1 MNNKVNYTLVGLL
14 VITGLVLIS
23 VFSYWMLKPSSQ
35 DQTKKYNIF
44 FEESV
49 LGLNLN
55 APVKYRGVSV
65 GKVSNIRINP
75 SNTQEVEV
83 QVTILKTTPIK
94 TDTVAKLTPQG
105 ITGLSY
111 INLIMGSNSSQELKI
126 REGEEYP
133 VIKTTPSLLKNLEVS
148 IGDVSANLSKT
159 LSETQKLLNTE
170 NQEQVALLLK
180 RAAHFMQRMEML
192 LDNKTIE
199 HLHSTAKNLDSASA
213 KVDKL
218 VPKVDNFLDK
228 SVKWEDKVS
237 ASIASITN
245 SYLTIQATMGEIK
258 KSVARGDY
266 NVKGVAEEIIP
277 TINDTMIQTQQLIIK
292 LEDTL
297 NKYERSPRDILFKE
311 EEIKKGPGEK

>member
-35 DQTKKYNIF
+35 EQTKIYNIYF
-44 FEESV
+44 QESV

-55 APVKYRGVSV
+55 APVKFRGVSV

-75 SNTQEVEV
+75 NNTQEVEV

-111 INLIMGSNSSQELKI
+111 VNLIMGSNSSQELKI
-126 REGEEYP
+126 KEGEDYP
-133 VIKTTPSLLKNLEVS
+133 TIKTTPSLLKNLEVS

-159 LSETQKLLNTE
+159 LSETQKLLNSE
-170 NQEQVALLLK
+170 NQEQVTLLLK
-180 RAAHFMQRMEML
+180 RTASFMQRMEKL
-192 LDNKTIE
+192 LDDKTINNF
-199 HLHSTAKNLDSASA
+199 HVAVKNVSNTTEKIDT
-213 KVDKL
+213 
-218 VPKVDNFLDK
+218 FMDK
-228 SVKWEDKVS
+228 SAKWEDKVS
-237 ASIASITN
+237 VSLASIKN
-245 SYLTIQATMGEIK
+245 SYLTIQDTMNEVK
-258 KSVARGDY
+258 KAVKRGDF
-266 NVKGVAEEIIP
+266 NVKGVADDVVP
-277 TINDTMIQTQQLIIK
+277 TINETMLQTQQLIIK

-311 EEIKKGPGEK
+311 EEVKKGPGEE

>member
-1 MNNKVNYTLVGLL
+1 MNNRVNYTLVGF
-14 VITGLVLIS
+14 LVLTGFVLVS

-35 DQTKKYNIF
+35 EQTKIYNIY

-55 APVKYRGVSV
+55 APVKYRGISV
-65 GKVSNIRINP
+65 GKVSDLRISPHNM
-75 SNTQEVEV
+75 QEVEV
-83 QVTILKTTPIK
+83 QVTISKTTPVK

-111 INLIMGSNSSQELKI
+111 INLIMGSNNAKELTVK
-126 REGEEYP
+126 EGEEYP
-133 VIKTTPSLLKNLEVS
+133 TIKTTPSLLKNLEVS

-159 LSETQKLLNTE
+159 LHETQKLLNTE
-170 NQEQVALLLK
+170 NQEQISLLLK
-180 RAAHFMQRMEML
+180 RSASFMDRMDRL
-192 LDNKTIE
+192 LDNNTIN
-199 HLHSTAKNLDSASA
+199 HLHSAAKNLDSVSG
-213 KVDKL
+213 
-218 VPKVDNFLDK
+218 KVDNFVDK

-237 ASIASITN
+237 VSLESIKN
-245 SYLTIQATMGEIK
+245 SYLTIQGTMSEIK
-258 KSVARGDY
+258 KAVKRGDF
-266 NVKGVAEEIIP
+266 NVRGVANDVVP
-277 TINDTMIQTQQLIIK
+277 TINETMFQTQQLIIK